1 MKRLIIRAFFTTVF
15 ATLSSLMVLAQES
28 TSPYTTLQSFKF
40 DKKLSPDDIPSLL
53 QVFLEGNGFSLNEE
67 SGAFTKTFP
76 SFFYIRKSNTKDI
89 LSASLCLSYDISDR
103 QLNLKFKY
111 DVLRNRVLCDR
122 TQTTSEDVLSVQEL
136 PEESRTKL
144 DEISHTYSDSIK
156 EYLKRKS
163 FFKIED
169 VFIKVPI
176 WITLPYIVE
185 RSAVS
190 YYNVLQ
196 SEKGLSKEQLYHI
209 AENYFTYSYHN
220 GKAVIQTKDPEN
232 CVIVGKATLP
242 DVHVYYG
249 FGGTERYTVP
259 FIIRI
264 ECRDGRARAIVT
276 VSDYDIHHVGGTMV
290 PGYDFKR
297 NIAEYIPFG
306 AKDDIE
312 MVECIDKLEPIILA
326 IFLEIQKAIDEGN
339 TAVDTL
345 DDW

>member
-1 MKRLIIRAFFTTVF
+1 MKRLIIRAFCTTFF
-15 ATLSSLMVLAQES
+15 ATSSLFVLAQER
-28 TSPYTTLQSFKF
+28 TSPYTTLQSIKF
-40 DKKLSPDDIPSLL
+40 DKRLLPNDIPDLL

-76 SFFYIRKSNTKDI
+76 SFFYIRKNDTKDY
-89 LSASLCLSYDISDR
+89 LSASLYLSYDISDR
-103 QLNLKFKY
+103 QINLKFKY

-122 TQTTSEDVLSVQEL
+122 TQAISEDVLSAQEL

-144 DEISHTYSDSIK
+144 DEISRTYSDTMK

-169 VFIKVPI
+169 EFPKVPI
-176 WITLPYIVE
+176 WIKLPYIVE

-190 YYNVLQ
+190 YFNVLQ

-232 CVIVGKATLP
+232 CIIVGKATLS
-242 DVHVYYG
+242 DVHVYHG

-264 ECRDGRARAIVT
+264 ECRDGRARAIIT
-276 VSDYDIHHVGGTMV
+276 ISDYDIHHVGGTMV

-297 NIAEYIPFG
+297 NITEYIPFG

-339 TAVDTL
+339 TAVDNL
-345 DDW
+345 DNW